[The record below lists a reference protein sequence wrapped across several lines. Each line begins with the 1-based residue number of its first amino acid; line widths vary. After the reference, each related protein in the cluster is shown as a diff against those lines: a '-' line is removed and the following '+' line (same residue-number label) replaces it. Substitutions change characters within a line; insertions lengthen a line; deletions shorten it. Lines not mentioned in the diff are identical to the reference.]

1 VYHHQALAGVLVR
14 DRAAGLRQS
23 AKSAQSAQSAQRAAA
38 SARGTRTQHRPGV
51 IASARL
57 RTGWLLVDMGLR
69 LAVPRRGANPPVASG
84 RR

>member
-1 VYHHQALAGVLVR
+1 MYHHQALAGVLVR
-14 DRAAGLRQS
+14 DRVTELRQS
-23 AKSAQSAQSAQRAAA
+23 APSAGA
-38 SARGTRTQHRPGV
+38 SARSPRTQHRSGV

-69 LAVPRRGANPPVASG
+69 LAVPRGGANPPVASG

>member
-1 VYHHQALAGVLVR
+1 VYHHQALAGVLVS
-14 DRAAGLRQS
+14 DRAAELRHR
-23 AKSAQSAQSAQRAAA
+23 AQSAGA
-38 SARGTRTQHRPGV
+38 STRSPRKQHRPGV

-69 LAVPRRGANPPVASG
+69 MAVPRGGANRPVAGG

>member
-14 DRAAGLRQS
+14 DRVADLRH
-23 AKSAQSAQSAQRAAA
+23 SAQSAGA
-38 SARGTRTQHRPGV
+38 STRSPRIQHRPGV

-69 LAVPRRGANPPVASG
+69 LAVPRGRTNRPVAGAG
-84 RR
+84 R

>member
-23 AKSAQSAQSAQRAAA
+23 AQGAQSAAA